1 MAGGVKPRRHRI
13 TLKNSTPAARSAE
26 SDRKIVRASRIARG
40 EAEYFD
46 ESEHAPFPDTDD
58 DV

>member
-26 SDRKIVRASRIARG
+26 ADRKIVRACGGKAATWRTDLRIYRSL
-40 EAEYFD
+40 D
-46 ESEHAPFPDTDD
+46 APSL
-58 DV
+58 VSQ